1 MPAQHPRTPRDLA
14 DLPYAHRLEPF
25 EGELEREG
33 DYEAVHFDGCDF
45 EELDG
50 GSAAFAESAFS
61 SVAFNGGRYRRA
73 RFDDVWTHQVRWV
86 GADLAESRW
95 TDCESGAGLLA
106 GVELFSA
113 QLRRVTFHHCKF
125 DSVNLRVA
133 ALRDVAFVDCLLRD
147 VDFGGAALTQVSFP
161 GSTLDRVRFDDVK
174 ADRADLS
181 EAAALGIASGLEAMR
196 GVTISPLQLLELAP
210 ALAGVVGLKVRE
222 G

>member
-1 MPAQHPRTPRDLA
+1 MPAQRPRPQRDLA

-25 EGELEREG
+25 AGEPAREG
-33 DYEAVHFDGCDF
+33 DYEAAHFDGCDF

-50 GSAAFAESAFS
+50 GSALFAESAFS
-61 SVAFNGGRYRRA
+61 SVTFTGGRYRRA

-86 GADLAESRW
+86 GTDLAETAW

-106 GVELFSA
+106 GVELFGA

-125 DSVNLRVA
+125 DSVNLRAA
-133 ALRDVAFVDCLLRD
+133 ALRDVTFVDCLLRD
-147 VDFGGAALTQVSFP
+147 VDFGGAGLTRVAFP
-161 GSTLDRVRFDDVK
+161 GTTLDRVRFDNVK

-181 EAAALGIASGLEAMR
+181 EAASLSIASGLEAMR
-196 GVTISPLQLLELAP
+196 GVTISALQLLELAP
-210 ALAGVVGLKVRE
+210 ALADIVGLEVRE